1 MAGEENGEEA
11 SQEGGGQEHASSPEI
26 RTNLVP
32 EVLGVDFK
40 TQERR
45 IEVPLMVQSGEIENQ
60 VEPPRLQNP
69 RHGNASDTPN
79 I

>member
-1 MAGEENGEEA
+1 
-11 SQEGGGQEHASSPEI
+11 
-26 RTNLVP
+26 LVP

-60 VEPPRLQNP
+60 VEPLRHRNP
-69 RHGNASDTPN
+69 RC
-79 I
+79 